1 MSRTIGLIVIGT
13 ILLAIVAAFIFSSKF
28 RKDVIAGK
36 GEAAVLG
43 LINVKGVIIV
53 LLTGIFGG
61 IFTYI
66 IQLDS
71 DQIPNQEI
79 TANSAIAFLQNIED
93 EEYTIG
99 YKGGEMNILC
109 NGTTLGKITLDT
121 EMDLTARKSPED
133 WDNWHVGMDGS
144 NMGFVSL
151 NLNQEQMLY
160 NSNEAPVFYPH
171 KAYQIGDLDFFF
183 QIDSIY
189 GIQHKGSY
197 KYNYDIKFGEGKS
210 ANKIKWSK
218 NMHQYF
224 KTPNGNININNGLKR
239 VQDSIWNNNYY
250 VGLGLGQPTHDSIR
264 KVFTL
269 VEKVNVIAIE
279 SKLE

>member
-1 MSRTIGLIVIGT
+1 MSRTIGLIVIGA

-79 TANSAIAFLQNIED
+79 TANSAISFLQNIED

-109 NGTTLGKITLDT
+109 NGTTLGKITLDK
-121 EMDLTARKSPED
+121 EMDLSAKKSPAD

-144 NMGFVSL
+144 NLGFVRL
-151 NLNQEQMLY
+151 NLSQQQMLY
-160 NSNEAPVFYPH
+160 SSKEDPDYFPH

-183 QIDSIY
+183 EIDSIY
-189 GIQHKGSY
+189 GQQIDGQY
-197 KYNYDIKFGEGKS
+197 RYNYEIKFGEGKS
-210 ANKIKWSK
+210 PNKIKWSK
-218 NMHQYF
+218 NIHEYY
-224 KTPNGNININNGLKR
+224 KSPNGKININNGLKR
-239 VQDSIWNNNYY
+239 VQDSSWENNYY

-264 KVFTL
+264 NIFIM
-269 VEKVNVIAIE
+269 VEKVNVIAME